1 MNIINKEIFLP
12 EGNFNVDLIQ
22 YDEKDRKIFYNI
34 YKNWISL
41 STKLRSIGGRAINL
55 PEGLSEGSFCLEMNC
70 VKMTK
75 SISGANTSWDC
86 YDLNSKKRIQVKACS
101 VLPDLTSFGPKS
113 EWDEI
118 YFLNF
123 FKDGK
128 WDGSFDIYK
137 IDNDLIYSHKVNR
150 NQTMKDQQKQGRRPR
165 FSIYKDIIIPNGI
178 KPVKT
183 GDLKIV

>member
-41 STKLRSIGGRAINL
+41 STELRSIGGRAINL

-75 SISGANTSWDC
+75 GISGANTSWDC
-86 YDLNSKKRIQVKACS
+86 YDIR
-101 VLPDLTSFGPKS
+101 TF
-113 EWDEI
+113 
-118 YFLNF
+118 
-123 FKDGK
+123 
-128 WDGSFDIYK
+128 
-137 IDNDLIYSHKVNR
+137 
-150 NQTMKDQQKQGRRPR
+150 
-165 FSIYKDIIIPNGI
+165 
-178 KPVKT
+178 
-183 GDLKIV
+183 